1 MAQSGPP
8 TAAPPARYP
17 YGTAGSSLGGDAK
30 EADEIIDLEEG
41 PLRRADLGA
50 HTADTARGVFIR
62 RADDPS
68 GLDPREMSRSS
79 IRGTW
84 PAGTRIFTS
93 ENLEEGSGK

>member
-50 HTADTARGVFIR
+50 TPPTRREAFSSAAPMTRPGSTRAR
-62 RADDPS
+62 
-68 GLDPREMSRSS
+68 
-79 IRGTW
+79 
-84 PAGTRIFTS
+84 
-93 ENLEEGSGK
+93 